1 MASVKPHSFA
11 TAVAF
16 LLFSVLASPLAPRWA
31 ELRAQEPP
39 AQTPPPEA
47 AQPRA
52 AQNRAENRAPAE
64 TSAQPKE
71 ESSSTE
77 HSIRIGTETVPYK
90 ATASTILLKDDK
102 GEPVASI
109 FSVAYTRTDIK
120 DASQRPIAFL
130 YNGGPGAAAVWL
142 HMGGFGPRRVL
153 TRDAAPTGPGPYQLV
168 DNADS
173 LLDKADLVFI
183 DPVGTG
189 FSRVVGKGDTKT
201 FWNIDGDVKEFAD
214 FIGIY
219 ISRNNRWNSPKFLI
233 GESYGTFRSV
243 ALARYLQSERG
254 IYINGIALLSS
265 VLDLSTLQFNLTDDR
280 SYIFYVP
287 SYAAAAWYYK
297 TLKNRPADLVP
308 FLKEARQ
315 FASTEYAAAL
325 IKGDA
330 LGEPEKSQIARR
342 LSDFTGL
349 DVNYILKANLR
360 VSLPQF
366 AAELQRGRGLTVG
379 RYDSRYS
386 GPTDDRLS
394 EFARHDPSFD
404 AINGAF
410 NAAINSYLRQD
421 LKFTPDLTYETLNME
436 VEPRWDWKR
445 RGNEPGAAGVERD
458 LVQALVTNPALRV
471 QTENGWFDMAT
482 PFFATEFTVDHLQ
495 LPPALRAHIDFKY
508 YDSGHMIYLNE
519 KDLPKLKQNI
529 ADLIDAAIQP
539 HPSAKESDANP
550 AAHSPAP

>member
-1 MASVKPHSFA
+1 MARITRLLFA
-11 TAVAF
+11 TTIA
-16 LLFSVLASPLAPRWA
+16 LLVFCAYPVAPRGPERFA
-31 ELRAQEPP
+31 ELHAQEPP
-39 AQTPPPEA
+39 AQTPPPA
-47 AQPRA
+47 AQSRG
-52 AQNRAENRAPAE
+52 AE
-64 TSAQPKE
+64 TRTPAQTIAPPKE

-77 HSIRIGTETVPYK
+77 HSIRIGTETIPYK

-109 FSVAYTRTDIK
+109 FSVAYTRTDVQ
-120 DASQRPIAFL
+120 DPSQRPIAFL
-130 YNGGPGAAAVWL
+130 YNGGPGSSAVWL
-142 HMGGFGPRRVL
+142 HIGAFGPRRVL
-153 TRDAAPTGPGPYQLV
+153 TRNAAPTGPGPYQLV

-173 LLDKADLVFI
+173 LLDKTDLVFI

-189 FSRVVGKGDTKT
+189 FSRVVGKGDTKN
-201 FWNIDGDVKEFAD
+201 FWGVDQDVKSFAD

-254 IYINGIALLSS
+254 IYINGIALLSK
-265 VLDLSTLQFNLTDDR
+265 VFDLSTLEFNLTDDR

-297 TLKNRPADLVP
+297 TLKNRPSDLVP

-315 FASTEYAAAL
+315 WASTDYAAAL
-325 IKGDA
+325 LKGDA
-330 LGEPEKSQIARR
+330 LADPERSQVAKR

-349 DVNYILKANLR
+349 DVDYILKANLR

-366 AAELQRGRGLTVG
+366 AAELERSRGLTVG

-394 EFARHDPSFD
+394 EYARHDPSFD

-421 LKFTPDLTYETLNME
+421 LKFSSDLTYETLNGE
-436 VEPRWDWKR
+436 IDSRWDWKH
-445 RGNEPGAAGVERD
+445 RGNEPGTVSVDKD
-458 LVQALVTNPALRV
+458 LVQALITNPALRV

-495 LPPALRAHIDFKY
+495 LPPSLRGHIDFKY

-519 KDLPKLKQNI
+519 QDLPKLKQNI
-529 ADLIDAAIQP
+529 AGLIDSAVKPQP
-539 HPSAKESDANP
+539 TAKESNANP
-550 AAHSPAP
+550 DPSPAP

>member
-1 MASVKPHSFA
+1 MARSRTYLFA
-11 TAVAF
+11 LAVAF
-16 LLFSVLASPLAPRWA
+16 LLSTLASPLARPSVA
-31 ELRAQEPP
+31 LYAQEPP
-39 AQTPPPEA
+39 AQTPPAEA
-47 AQPRA
+47 AQSRP
-52 AQNRAENRAPAE
+52 AQARAETRAPAE
-64 TSAQPKE
+64 ATAPPKE

-77 HSIRIGTETVPYK
+77 HSIRIGTETIPYK

-109 FSVAYTRTDIK
+109 FSVAYTRTDVK
-120 DASQRPIAFL
+120 DLSQRPIAFL

-142 HMGGFGPRRVL
+142 HIGGFGPRRVL
-153 TRDAAPTGPGPYQLV
+153 TQDAAPTGPGPYELV

-189 FSRVVGKGDTKT
+189 FSRIVGKGDTKT
-201 FWNIDGDVKEFAD
+201 FWSIDGDVKEFAD

-254 IYINGIALLSS
+254 IYINGIALLST

-297 TLKNRPADLVP
+297 TLKNRPGDLAP

-349 DVNYILKANLR
+349 DVDYILKANLR

-366 AAELQRGRGLTVG
+366 AAELQRSRGLTVG

-421 LKFTPDLTYETLNME
+421 LKFTPELTYETLNME
-436 VEPRWDWKR
+436 VESRWDWKH
-445 RGNEPGAAGVERD
+445 RGNEPGTVGVERD

-495 LPPALRAHIDFKY
+495 LPTVLRGHIDFKY

-519 KDLPKLKQNI
+519 QDLPKLKQNI
-529 ADLIDAAIQP
+529 ADLIDAAIKPQ
-539 HPSAKESDANP
+539 PSAKESNANP